1 VGAAAAGDSPDAAA
15 QNHVHHI
22 GLHASGHKRGGGDP
36 IKLTDLADVS
46 ATAPINGQ
54 VPQWSTGTSKFVM
67 TTPASGGSG
76 GGGSVFAYK
85 AADAAAITNTTGLAD
100 DADLHMA
107 VDASTKYLLTA
118 QVMYDAGATCDMKT
132 KFIGPSGATL
142 DWASNGLVTGAS
154 GATGSVDRAAR
165 TIASS
170 PGNGG
175 GGAGTVVTVTFTG
188 LLQVSTT
195 AGTFKMQFA
204 QNTLSATESV
214 IVKAGSFLDLRPVA

>member
-1 VGAAAAGDSPDAAA
+1 
-15 QNHVHHI
+15 
-22 GLHASGHKRGGGDP
+22 
-36 IKLTDLADVS
+36 
-46 ATAPINGQ
+46 
-54 VPQWSTGTSKFVM
+54 M

-154 GATGSVDRAAR
+154 GATRSPRPRRKHRAAR
-165 TIASS
+165 TVAASGPAS
-170 PGNGG
+170 GPPPRRLNMMVGTVHTWDGNTF
-175 GGAGTVVTVTFTG
+175 AGTVRVG
-188 LLQVSTT
+188 ADTT
-195 AGTFKMQFA
+195 WVLSGGPFA
-204 QNTLSATESV
+204 IAVPNGSV
-214 IVKAGSFLDLRPVA
+214 ARIDYRPAAAA